1 MSLPQ
6 PPLQWSPQLGPSL
19 TNSYDQRRK
28 FDRENQNPEGMF
40 IVQFIP
46 NLVIFDFQENLVLE
60 VPSQPI
66 LVMEMMFVH
75 PGIDF

>member
-1 MSLPQ
+1 MYLPQ
-6 PPLQWSPQLGPSL
+6 PPLSL
-19 TNSYDQRRK
+19 TNSYDQRQK

-46 NLVIFDFQENLVLE
+46 NLVILDFQENLFLE

-75 PGIDF
+75 LGIDF